1 VTSTAQSGR
10 VRDTSSDRMTAR
22 SRAVALFVYRAEHSD
37 RMIDRNGQL
46 QPDVPQRTLDQHRDL
61 PLALLKKLQVWAPQI
76 TLSGRV

>member
-1 VTSTAQSGR
+1 
-10 VRDTSSDRMTAR
+10 
-22 SRAVALFVYRAEHSD
+22 LFVYRAEHSD